1 MPPHDASSLLLVV
14 PVPARRTDAGI
25 LMESQALH
33 ALTMY
38 ARHFE
43 RITLLCPELPPD
55 QAEGFPGRW
64 VALDSVPEAERLTV
78 DTLPWGYDPL
88 RHLRARRAV
97 IRRLDAEIARHSH
110 LQFAMGGM
118 FGDWGALAGARA
130 ARAGRRFAL
139 WADRVEHRVIAETR
153 NDRLRWRL
161 RNALELPFMKRH
173 EIRAVRRASVCLF
186 NGHETWRYYRRYNPN
201 SHQLHDIHTSA
212 EQFIDEQALQAKTD
226 RQRAGEPLR
235 IFYMGRLSAM
245 KAPLEWLA
253 ALQILHLAGVPFHAT
268 WLGDGELMGEMVEKR
283 RAWGLEGVV
292 ELAGFVADHE
302 RVLRDCQAAD
312 LMLFTHVTPESP
324 RCLIESLISG
334 TPIVGYRSD
343 YSANLVEQHGGGW
356 LCDMHDVEGL
366 AAGLRRLHEDRAELA
381 RLTAQ
386 AARNGRRF
394 SDQAAFAERCEL
406 ILQYAGPTAPS
417 GRPALEHGAAGTG

>member
-1 MPPHDASSLLLVV
+1 MPTHDTPSLLLVV
-14 PVPARRTDAGI
+14 PVPARRTDRGI

-33 ALTMY
+33 ALTLY

-43 RITLLCPELPPD
+43 HITLLCPELPSD
-55 QAEGFPGRW
+55 QADGFPGHW
-64 VALDSVPEAERLTV
+64 APLDSVPEADRFTV
-78 DTLPWGYDPL
+78 DTLPWGYGPL

-139 WADRVEHRVIAETR
+139 WADRVEHRVIAETQ
-153 NDRLRWRL
+153 NDRLRQRL
-161 RNALELPFMKRH
+161 RNAVELPLMKRH
-173 EIRAVRRASVCLF
+173 EIRAVRRASVCLLH
-186 NGHETWRYYRRYNPN
+186 GREVWRYYQRYNPN
-201 SHQLHDIHTSA
+201 SYSLHNIHTSA
-212 EQFIDEQALQAKTD
+212 EQFIGEQALQAKTA
-226 RQRAGEPLR
+226 RQRTGEPLR

-292 ELAGFVADHE
+292 ELAGFEANHE
-302 RVLRDCQAAD
+302 RVLQACREAD
-312 LMLFTHVTPESP
+312 LLLFTHVTPESP

-334 TPIVGYRSD
+334 TPIVGYGSD
-343 YSANLVEQHGGGW
+343 YSADLIEEHGGGW

-394 SDQAAFAERCEL
+394 SDAAVFAERCEL
-406 ILQYAGPTAPS
+406 ILQYAGPAAPAGEATLKHS
-417 GRPALEHGAAGTG
+417 AAGTG